1 MHRLVW
7 DLCSLGSPASEL
19 STLYAPWQ
27 GRAGQFPRVY
37 VDSTVNAK
45 LLCFLP
51 MEEPSLGHRNTGI
64 FVE

>member
-19 STLYAPWQ
+19 STRR

-45 LLCFLP
+45 LFCFLP
-51 MEEPSLGHRNTGI
+51 MQEPSLGHRNTGI